1 MSSGNNGP
9 VDIPETD
16 EEWDKIIAE
25 EQQKEQELE
34 QQMGEDPYI
43 SGLTK
48 PTEPNPSVNPYST
61 DPNAPLP
68 EGVKKKVLGMMIP
81 TREKQLEDYEKYKE
95 ATAKT
100 TDQNKVKWAI
110 EQIDA
115 SSFESDLD
123 GAQEWLKE
131 NKQEMDETK
140 RLTITEG
147 QAVQVHYVKQIS
159 EEEFEK
165 KIIEG
170 LAEIKQLEVSE
181 IMEAGGMDAH
191 LVRDL
196 DIDSLDAI
204 ELIMDAE
211 DMLGAQIENTEI
223 MWVKTLRDIFEVIKY
238 KIENDNMPYPIPD
251 FDEED
256 IIFRPQTNNVDGVEV
271 HQGNSA
277 YKSFMA
283 GAEERKEMEGEI
295 DSFLEEEEERER
307 KMRELLDEDDDDL
320 SVGHNK
326 S

>member
-9 VDIPETD
+9 VDLPETD
-16 EEWDKIIAE
+16 EEWDKLIAE
-25 EQQKEQELE
+25 DQQQQEELE

-43 SGLTK
+43 SSLTK
-48 PTEPNPSVNPYST
+48 PTEPNPSLSS
-61 DPNAPLP
+61 DPDAPLP
-68 EGVKKKVLGMMIP
+68 EGVARKVMGMAIP

-100 TDQNKVKWAI
+100 TDQDKVKWAI
-110 EQIDA
+110 EQIG
-115 SSFESDLD
+115 STDLD

-131 NKQEMDETK
+131 NKNEMDESK

-170 LAEIKQLEVSE
+170 LAEIKAIEVSE
-181 IMEAGGMDAH
+181 IMAAGGMDAH

-196 DIDSLDAI
+196 DVDSLDAI

-223 MWVKTLRDIFEVIKY
+223 MWVKTLRDVFTVIQY
-238 KIENDNMPYPIPD
+238 KINNDNMPYPIPE

-256 IIFRPQTNNVDGVEV
+256 IIFRPQTVVEDGKEV
-271 HQGNSA
+271 HKGNSA

-283 GAEERKEMEGEI
+283 GAGERAETDKEI
-295 DSFLEEEEERER
+295 DEYLAEEEERER
-307 KMRELLDEDDDDL
+307 KMRELLEEDDDDL

-326 S
+326 

>member
-1 MSSGNNGP
+1 MSSEKNGP
-9 VDIPETD
+9 VNIPETD
-16 EEWDKIIAE
+16 EEWDELIEQADVDAHLAQ
-25 EQQKEQELE
+25 QQKLE
-34 QQMGEDPYI
+34 EEMQ
-43 SGLTK
+43 SGFTK
-48 PTEPNPSVNPYST
+48 PTEPNPSVNPHST

-68 EGVKKKVLGMMIP
+68 EGVKKRVMGMAIP

-100 TDQNKVKWAI
+100 TDQDKVKWAI
-110 EQIDA
+110 EQIGDNN
-115 SSFESDLD
+115 LD

-131 NKQEMDETK
+131 NKQEMDESK
-140 RLTITEG
+140 RLPITEG
-147 QAVQVHYVKQIS
+147 QAVQVHYVKFLT
-159 EEEFEK
+159 EEEFET

-170 LAEIKQLEVSE
+170 LAEIKGLEVSE

-223 MWVKTLRDIFEVIKY
+223 MWVKTLRDIFKVIQY
-238 KIENDNMPYPIPD
+238 KIDNDNMPYPIPD

-256 IIFRPQTNNVDGVEV
+256 IIFRPTTTTVDGKEI

-277 YKSFMA
+277 YKAFMA
-283 GAEERKEMEGEI
+283 GTEEKREMESEI
-295 DSFLEEEEERER
+295 DEYLAEEEERER
-307 KMRELLDEDDDDL
+307 KMKELLDDDDDDL
-320 SVGHNK
+320 SIGHNK
-326 S
+326 

>member
-1 MSSGNNGP
+1 MSSEKNGP

-16 EEWDKIIAE
+16 EQWDELINEADVE
-25 EQQKEQELE
+25 EHLAQQKQLE
-34 QQMGEDPYI
+34 EEMK

-48 PTEPNPSVNPYST
+48 PTESNPSVNPYST

-68 EGVKKKVLGMMIP
+68 EGVLKRVMGMAIP

-100 TDQNKVKWAI
+100 TDKSKVDWAI
-110 EQIDA
+110 EQIGDNNL
-115 SSFESDLD
+115 E

-131 NKQEMDETK
+131 NKQEIDENK

-147 QAVQVHYVKQIS
+147 QAVQVHYVKFLS

-256 IIFRPQTNNVDGVEV
+256 IIFRPTTTTVDGKEI

-277 YKSFMA
+277 YKQFMA
-283 GAEERKEMEGEI
+283 GSDEKHRMETDI
-295 DSFLEEEEERER
+295 DKYLEEEEEREKKLR
-307 KMRELLDEDDDDL
+307 DLLDDDDDDL

-326 S
+326 